1 MQIGYNYSNWMTIS
15 GSSATLTLDGT
26 NTGINRFGSTS
37 TSKSIINNMAIAIV
51 KDGPGTWWLSGTLLF
66 TGGLTIKEGTL
77 VYSHSDNALGTTG
90 ITLGN
95 SAGGA
100 NDATLVSGNSGRT
113 ISRPI
118 TLAGTTTGTLT
129 VGGGT
134 NIAATTYSGGV
145 TGNNNLT
152 LDSRGT
158 LLTMSTAAINNTG
171 TLTVK
176 GTGNTNISYGIGSN
190 VTSLTKND
198 AGTLTLSVAN
208 AYTGATTVND
218 GKLLVNNTTGSGTG
232 TGTVNVGI
240 NGTLGGTGAVSGPVI
255 LAGILAPGNSIESI
269 DTGALTISP
278 TGTLDNELGRDGS
291 STPVSDLVNVAG
303 SVTLESGANLKLA
316 LLGDS
321 PVLDDVFYLVSND
334 SADAVSGVFT
344 KLNGIDTTLAEGSQ
358 FTWNTQQWK
367 ITYKANATTE
377 FTGGNDIAL
386 KVIPEPAT
394 LAFVALGGVG
404 LLVRRRRR
412 A

>member
-1 MQIGYNYSNWMTIS
+1 VDAVTGGDLSQGLVLKLNGTATGNSMGTITKPS
-15 GSSATLTLDGT
+15 GQALSLSKSDAGTWTLSGT
-26 NTGINRFGSTS
+26 NTYT
-37 TSKSIINNMAIAIV
+37 
-51 KDGPGTWWLSGTLLF
+51 GTTTVSVGTL
-66 TGGLTIKEGTL
+66 IAGTDAP
-77 VYSHSDNALGTTG
+77 SGANGAFGNATSEVTLGVAG
-90 ITLGN
+90 GN
-95 SAGGA
+95 SAAGILIGGPYTVGRIIRIPTI
-100 NDATLVSGNSGRT
+100 NTTDTGTRVLTLGGNTADNSTFSGNIILGTNSQAGR
-113 ISRPI
+113 
-118 TLAGTTTGTLT
+118 GVTLT
-129 VGGGT
+129 AASGGQVTFSGVIQNPT
-134 NIAATTYSGGV
+134 SMDPTTYTV
-145 TGNNNLT
+145 TKAGL
-152 LDSRGT
+152 GT
-158 LLTMSTAAINNTG
+158 VLLTNANT
-171 TLTVK
+171 
-176 GTGNTNISYGIGSN
+176 
-190 VTSLTKND
+190 
-198 AGTLTLSVAN
+198 
-208 AYTGATTVND
+208 YTGATTIND

-394 LAFVALGGVG
+394 LAFVVLGGLG
-404 LLVRRRRR
+404 LLLRRRRR
-412 A
+412 V